1 MNKTFQIAFRLK
13 NSYRANSVIFSLK
26 QVPLLKRILPDSL
39 YGFQD
44 LKVLAN
50 IIAGVWEFFS
60 IFAGKFLYLLLLFG
74 ICPLYSKVNQDQMF
88 LHLLFFLTV
97 IGAFMNT
104 YLLIRR
110 RINSTR

>member
-1 MNKTFQIAFRLK
+1 MVMNKTFQIAFRLK

-50 IIAGVWEFFS
+50 IIAGVWEFF
-60 IFAGKFLYLLLLFG
+60 FHLCGKISLSAAAVRYLSSVQQSESGSDVFC
-74 ICPLYSKVNQDQMF
+74 IYC
-88 LHLLFFLTV
+88 FF
-97 IGAFMNT
+97 
-104 YLLIRR
+104 
-110 RINSTR
+110 

>member
-50 IIAGVWEFFS
+50 IIAAVW
-60 IFAGKFLYLLLLFG
+60 
-74 ICPLYSKVNQDQMF
+74 
-88 LHLLFFLTV
+88 
-97 IGAFMNT
+97 
-104 YLLIRR
+104 
-110 RINSTR
+110 